1 MCVCVCV
8 CVCVCLIAQ
17 SCLTLFNALDS
28 SLPGSSLH
36 GILQATGY
44 EWVTFPFSR
53 GSSHPRDLTQVSY
66 MIGKSFTI
74 CATREPCICGY
85 TGQFPMKDKKCLCD
99 MNPLLPP
106 SLKHS
111 SEISMSKK
119 GPDSFPRGSVVKNLP
134 ANAGDTDSIPGP
146 GKSHMQNN

>member
-1 MCVCVCV
+1 
-8 CVCVCLIAQ
+8 
-17 SCLTLFNALDS
+17 
-28 SLPGSSLH
+28 
-36 GILQATGY
+36 
-44 EWVTFPFSR
+44 
-53 GSSHPRDLTQVSY
+53 
-66 MIGKSFTI
+66 
-74 CATREPCICGY
+74 
-85 TGQFPMKDKKCLCD
+85 